1 MKCRTIKQTN
11 NGKIHRDFKTTSFLV
26 ESHQYMNTIYSKYF
40 FSDNLEHVH
49 KKEICHD
56 INTIWDKIVQILL
69 KSRKNTLK
77 FLTISAVIFEE
88 QNFLENI
95 RLYLRCEFMR
105 FTEIHISYSKLKSKN
120 WAPSMRWVFSIRGI
134 FFSSFS
140 CNWNTIFIQNFN
152 FLFVKY
158 PYKYVEVFVN
168 HFWLPLFVNVCEY
181 HFCQLEMDM
190 VSKDL

>member
-1 MKCRTIKQTN
+1 
-11 NGKIHRDFKTTSFLV
+11 
-26 ESHQYMNTIYSKYF
+26 MNTIYSKYF

-120 WAPSMRWVFSIRGI
+120 
-134 FFSSFS
+134 
-140 CNWNTIFIQNFN
+140 
-152 FLFVKY
+152 
-158 PYKYVEVFVN
+158 
-168 HFWLPLFVNVCEY
+168 
-181 HFCQLEMDM
+181 
-190 VSKDL
+190 